1 MCCVSVSGL
10 LGELGA
16 IVNEDGVD
24 VIGDGL
30 E

>member
-1 MCCVSVSGL
+1 MCCVSFSGL